1 MCGEWKQS
9 QGDASATARAE
20 GGGEQWMAVAARSG
34 PMEAAAAAA
43 PLSLRSSLVA
53 LSEKMKRR
61 KEDRLAVVFRKEEK
75 ERRS

>member
-34 PMEAAAAAA
+34 PMEAAAAA